1 MNELGDPKMRL
12 LGIFIVMVCFICER
26 NTSPVPLQGFEVG
39 DQTTGS
45 KWPPYENA
53 GQDYWSLNAGNINL
67 NEDAVEDGKQIVKKG
82 IKEESGSVSVK
93 NEEKPKIGPI
103 YVQSNIKSK
112 QTLKTASRSLPY
124 YRKYARNA
132 RSYGIIPGR
141 LNPFRNYYPKFLY

>member
-1 MNELGDPKMRL
+1 MRL
-12 LGIFIVMVCFICER
+12 LGISIVVVCFICE
-26 NTSPVPLQGFEVG
+26 NNAIPAPLQGFEVG

-67 NEDAVEDGKQIVKKG
+67 NEDAVDDGKEIVKKG
-82 IKEESGSVSVK
+82 IREESGSESVK
-93 NEEKPKIGPI
+93 NEENPKTGPI

-112 QTLKTASRSLPY
+112 QTFKKASRILPY
-124 YRKYARNA
+124 YPKYARNA

-141 LNPFRNYYPKFLY
+141 LNSFRNYYPKFAY